1 MSEEEKKSEVEGPQQ
16 KGVIVEFDF
25 AAMNGAELLFK
36 ATKSV
41 LSEGDIPFDT
51 RAEAQYLAGG
61 NCQGGLAE
69 YFAVVKTK
77 KTAAKAAKDVAD
89 AFQKALATAIP
100 RSVTPSFRNFVK
112 ALASKGVKVVIS
124 TRANLGAVEGAFA
137 DIVGENVSLYQETS
151 TTYGSL
157 KWDAWRRALVA
168 NGLKNSMTIAVTG
181 SGYGVKSALL
191 AGMGAVAV
199 INDNV
204 AYQDFGGADEVVK
217 TLDTAA
223 ATAILKIL
231 RVD

>member
-1 MSEEEKKSEVEGPQQ
+1 MSEEVSKEEDRPQQ

-25 AAMNGAELLFK
+25 AAINGAELLFN

-41 LSEGDIPFDT
+41 LAEGDIPFDS
-51 RAEAQYLAGG
+51 RVEAQYLAGG
-61 NCQGGLAE
+61 NCQGGLSE
-69 YFAVVKTK
+69 YFSAVKTK
-77 KTAAKAAKDVAD
+77 KTAAKAAKDVAE
-89 AFQKALATAIP
+89 AFQKALAAAIP
-100 RSVTPSFRNFVK
+100 AAKNPTFRNFVK
-112 ALASKGVKVVIS
+112 TLASKGVKVVIS
-124 TRANLGAVEGAFA
+124 TRASLSAVESAFA
-137 DIVGENVSLYQETS
+137 DVVGENVSLYQETS

-168 NGLKNSMTIAVTG
+168 NDLKNFMTIAVTG

-191 AGMGAVAV
+191 AGMGSVAV